1 MLSFQAPGL
10 HGGGGFVGVC
20 ATVFATAKAA
30 LRLLPLENVIPP
42 CCYPPRCHFF
52 LLSPCHDPQVCE
64 SPLLGYVIAAT
75 SSLSLSTR
83 ASAYSCLFH
92 LLEALQEQEAKTAG
106 LWTAASGGTGGSG
119 GAAGFKARKAAEAAF
134 RQRPQLTLLLR

>member
-1 MLSFQAPGL
+1 MPSLTTTGPYPEPQLFFCFWAPRVVLSTPE
-10 HGGGGFVGVC
+10 
-20 ATVFATAKAA
+20 K
-30 LRLLPLENVIPP
+30 
-42 CCYPPRCHFF
+42 
-52 LLSPCHDPQVCE
+52 VCE
-64 SPLLGYVIAAT
+64 SLLLGYVITAT

-92 LLEALQEQEAKTAG
+92 LLEALREQEAKTVS
-106 LWTAASGGTGGSG
+106 LWTATSSGGGG